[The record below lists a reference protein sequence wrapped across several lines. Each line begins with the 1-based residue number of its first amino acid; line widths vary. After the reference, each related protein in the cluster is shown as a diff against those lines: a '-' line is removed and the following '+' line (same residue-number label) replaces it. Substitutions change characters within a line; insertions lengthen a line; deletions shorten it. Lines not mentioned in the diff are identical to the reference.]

1 MVALCEPLPREDDP
15 RKGRAPAPAGSFG
28 NDMAENSRT
37 EKKERERGVESP
49 ANVNASHTK
58 LVELVRLLARQTA
71 TEFIANQQ
79 SGLPNDHS
87 DLSSSEVL
95 LRHGN
100 GGVTQGQPKNCPPL
114 DRSR

>member
-15 RKGRAPAPAGSFG
+15 RKGRVPAPAGSIG
-28 NDMAENSRT
+28 NDMAENSLT
-37 EKKERERGVESP
+37 DKKSCECGVEYP
-49 ANVNASHTK
+49 ANVEASYTN
-58 LVELVRLLARQTA
+58 LLDLVRLLARQTA

-95 LRHGN
+95 LRHRN